1 MRIAFYTY
9 NFNIIKMK
17 YNIKVK
23 AMGNQQNPKSLLFE
37 LTKIKDQ
44 HESLKFD
51 GESILSFDGV
61 YDIVHALYLSNYLT
75 EFQYISV
82 LKKLTANIEDHLN
95 ELNKDFKHKIEIVI

>member
-1 MRIAFYTY
+1 
-9 NFNIIKMK
+9 
-17 YNIKVK
+17 
-23 AMGNQQNPKSLLFE
+23 MGNQQSPKSLLIE

-61 YDIVHALYLSNYLT
+61 YSISHALYLFNYLT

-82 LKKLTANIEDHLN
+82 LKKLAANIEDHLN
-95 ELNKDFKHKIEIVI
+95 KLNKDFKHKIEIVI